1 MEQPARPRRPML
13 AAASA
18 LLLLLCAVSRAP
30 AAWLVRG
37 PVAPSLRCRQRGGN
51 VRRAAEGDVAEAG
64 SRVSM
69 TFQTVRNKDGTVL
82 DSSEGK
88 GTLDFIVGSKQ
99 VMPRL
104 EEAVVGMS
112 AGDSQDV
119 DISGVFGERDPEKVA
134 NVPVDEL
141 PPAIVPGTQLTVQG
155 PSGPMP
161 ATVAKIG
168 ETEAVLD
175 FNHPWAGEELTMKVT
190 MVEVLPPGAPIP
202 GQEGLEVKTLSPGD
216 GKTYPKAGD
225 QLEMHYTG
233 TLAADGTKF
242 DSSVDRGEPFSF
254 TIGVGQVILGWDVGV
269 MKMSLGEKA
278 ELRIPSSMGYGERG
292 AGGVI
297 PPNADLVF
305 EVELLSIN

>member
-1 MEQPARPRRPML
+1 
-13 AAASA
+13 
-18 LLLLLCAVSRAP
+18 
-30 AAWLVRG
+30 
-37 PVAPSLRCRQRGGN
+37 
-51 VRRAAEGDVAEAG
+51 
-64 SRVSM
+64 M

-88 GTLDFIVGSKQ
+88 GTLDFIVGSQQ

-119 DISGVFGERDPEKVA
+119 DISGVFGERDPERVA
-134 NVPVDEL
+134 NVPVDQL